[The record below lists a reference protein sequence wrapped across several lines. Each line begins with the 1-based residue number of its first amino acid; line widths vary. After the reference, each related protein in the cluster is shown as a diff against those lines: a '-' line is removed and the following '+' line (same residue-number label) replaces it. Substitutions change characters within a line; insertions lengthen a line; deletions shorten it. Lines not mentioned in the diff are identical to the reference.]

1 MLHVDHLSVGYRS
14 NIIVKNVNLCL
25 KEGEITALIGPNG
38 SGKSTLLKGVAG
50 ILQRQGQVNLEA
62 RAGEDA
68 VPENNQFTYMPQDT
82 HTSSS
87 LTVLEVVLL
96 GRLRSLRL
104 RIPATLIEDARVA
117 LNSFNLL
124 HLQSRCLAHLS
135 GGQRQIVY
143 LVQSVFRD
151 TPVLLLDEPTGA
163 LDLYYQLAVLESVKS
178 HTRRANVITLVAM
191 HDLSL
196 AMRYSDR
203 IVCLQ
208 DGKIVADGAP
218 GEVLTRSLI
227 QSVYG
232 VDADVIDTAD
242 GFQCVVATTTI
253 RNQNFRY
260 E

>member
-1 MLHVDHLSVGYRS
+1 MLYVDQLAVGYRHHR
-14 NIIVKNVNLCL
+14 IVEDVDLCL
-25 KEGEITALIGPNG
+25 REGEVTALIGPNG

-50 ILQRQGQVNLEA
+50 ILQGQGRVHLELH
-62 RAGEDA
+62 AGAEA
-68 VPENNQFTYMPQDT
+68 VPKNNQFTYMPQDT

-104 RIPATLIEDARVA
+104 RVPAALIEDARVA
-117 LNSFNLL
+117 LQKFNLL

-203 IVCLQ
+203 VVCLQ
-208 DGKIVADGAP
+208 DGRIVADGLP
-218 GEVLTRSLI
+218 GEVLTRSLV

-232 VDADVIDTAD
+232 VDADILDTAD
-242 GFQCVVATTTI
+242 GFQCVVPTMTSRDQA
-253 RNQNFRY
+253 FRF